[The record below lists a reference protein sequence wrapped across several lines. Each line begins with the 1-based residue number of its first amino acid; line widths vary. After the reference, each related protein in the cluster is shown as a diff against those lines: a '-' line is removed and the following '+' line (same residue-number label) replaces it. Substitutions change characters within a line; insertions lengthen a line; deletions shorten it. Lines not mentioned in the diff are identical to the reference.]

1 MVQRFALV
9 DGAILRFS
17 RYHLHSRFTPMR
29 VCDTCRS
36 TYPSDFTT
44 CPKDQTALRETDEL
58 SKGMVLRGK
67 YEILGTIGVGGMA
80 TVYSAHHLH
89 LKEDLAIKVVSPRL
103 TGDKDF
109 LDRFRTEA
117 VITRKLRHPNAVRLD
132 DFDITED
139 GRPFIVM
146 EYVRGEA
153 LRTILQKNVLL
164 PVPRALDIAS
174 QVALA
179 LGAAHKLGIV
189 HRDIKPDNVLLVP
202 QADGSDLVKVLDFGI
217 AKVYDGETEAKN
229 YTPTKTGIVLGTPQ
243 YLSPEQASGEK
254 GPNVDGRADLY
265 ALGVMLYEMITSEL
279 PFQSDNP
286 ITLLMHHIGTA
297 PIPPH
302 VRRPELNIPAA
313 VSDLVMKALEKDRN
327 NRFQTGEEFAQ
338 TLVSVSA
345 SSAEHQVAAEKST
358 TNTFSTAA
366 LAAAASGATA
376 GAPAGPTQR
385 QAAVTK
391 NKPVAAQHAM
401 TKVMGSTGVHTAPAK
416 SGNKK
421 RGMTWVALASGVA
434 VLVVVIWAVL
444 PAKKAD
450 APQEKPI
457 TFEDKSTPADQP
469 PPETRRSTPS
479 HPAEPSQ
486 RNAAATRDR
495 IRAQAL
501 TASGYRRLRDRD
513 FSGATQDFQDALK
526 IDPNNTAALKGLQ
539 AAQTGSGLQGITGIF
554 HR

>member
-1 MVQRFALV
+1 MAAQFFFFRDIISSPA
-9 DGAILRFS
+9 S
-17 RYHLHSRFTPMR
+17 PSMR

-36 TYPSDFTT
+36 TYPSDFST
-44 CPKDQTALRETDEL
+44 CPKDQTALRETEEL

-153 LRTILQKNVLL
+153 LRTVLQKNVLL
-164 PVPRALDIAS
+164 PVPRALDIAR

-179 LGAAHKLGIV
+179 LGAAHSLGIV

-217 AKVYDGETEAKN
+217 AKVYDGETETKN

-297 PIPPH
+297 AVPPH
-302 VRRPELNIPAA
+302 VRRPELNIPEA
-313 VSDLVMKALEKDRN
+313 VSDVVMKALEKDRN
-327 NRFQTGEEFAQ
+327 NRFQTGEEFARA
-338 TLVSVSA
+338 LVAVSA
-345 SSAEHQVAAEKST
+345 SAAEHDVASEKST

-366 LAAAASGATA
+366 LAAAASGETA
-376 GAPAGPTQR
+376 AASAGLTRAQSAAPKAGSKQTQ
-385 QAAVTK
+385 
-391 NKPVAAQHAM
+391 PVAAQHAM
-401 TKVMGSTGVHTAPAK
+401 TTVLGSTGVHTAPPKGEKKK
-416 SGNKK
+416 SK
-421 RGMTWVALASGVA
+421 RMLGIALAAGIAVIAGVT
-434 VLVVVIWAVL
+434 WALL
-444 PAKKAD
+444 PAKKEI
-450 APQEKPI
+450 PQEKPI
-457 TFEDKSTPADQP
+457 TFENPAPVDQP
-469 PPETRRSTPS
+469 PRTTTPEPRRPV
-479 HPAEPSQ
+479 EPSP
-486 RNAAATRDR
+486 RHAAAARDR
-495 IRAQAL
+495 IRSQAL
-501 TASGYRRLRDRD
+501 TATGYRRMRDRD

-526 IDPNNTAALKGLQ
+526 LDPNNTAAQKGLQ
-539 AAQTGSGLQGITGIF
+539 SAQTGSALQGITGIF

>member
-1 MVQRFALV
+1 MRF
-9 DGAILRFS
+9 
-17 RYHLHSRFTPMR
+17 
-29 VCDTCRS
+29 CDTCRS
-36 TYPSDFTT
+36 VYPTDFAT
-44 CPKDQTALRETDEL
+44 CPKDQTALRDTDEL

-67 YEILGTIGVGGMA
+67 YEIIGTIGVGGMA

-146 EYVRGEA
+146 EYVRGDA
-153 LRTILQKNVLL
+153 LRTVLQKNVLL
-164 PVPRALDIAS
+164 PVPRALDIAR

-179 LGAAHKLGIV
+179 LGAAHALGIV
-189 HRDIKPDNVLLVP
+189 HRDIKPDNVLLVAQP
-202 QADGSDLVKVLDFGI
+202 DGADLVKVLDFGI
-217 AKVYDGETEAKN
+217 AKVYDGEAETKN

-254 GPNVDGRADLY
+254 GSNVDGRADLY

-297 PIPPH
+297 PVPPH
-302 VRRPELNIPAA
+302 IRRPGLNIPEA
-313 VSDLVMKALEKDRN
+313 VSELVMKALEKDRKD
-327 NRFQTGEEFAQ
+327 RFQTGQEFAQ
-338 TLVSVSA
+338 ALAAA
-345 SSAEHQVAAEKST
+345 SGAAAEHQVAAEKSI

-366 LAAAASGATA
+366 LAAAASGGGTQATA
-376 GAPAGPTQR
+376 RPTAAIKSKPA
-385 QAAVTK
+385 
-391 NKPVAAQHAM
+391 AAQHAQ
-401 TKVMGSTGVHTAPAK
+401 TKVLGSTGVHATLPKAK
-416 SGNKK
+416 KK
-421 RGMTWVALASGVA
+421 SKKLLWISLASAIAVLALA
-434 VLVVVIWAVL
+434 IWALL
-444 PAKKAD
+444 PAKQAEV
-450 APQEKPI
+450 PQEKPI
-457 TFEDKSTPADQP
+457 TFEQKPTPPEPAPETHRTPAP
-469 PPETRRSTPS
+469 T
-479 HPAEPSQ
+479 HAEPSP
-486 RNAAATRDR
+486 RSIAAARDR
-495 IRAQAL
+495 IRGQAL

>member
-1 MVQRFALV
+1 MRF
-9 DGAILRFS
+9 
-17 RYHLHSRFTPMR
+17 
-29 VCDTCRS
+29 CDTCRS
-36 TYPSDFTT
+36 TYPTDFAT
-44 CPKDQTALRETDEL
+44 CPKDQTVLRETDEL
-58 SKGMVLRGK
+58 AEGMVLRGK
-67 YEILGTIGVGGMA
+67 YEILGTIGIGGMA
-80 TVYSAHHLH
+80 TVYRAHHLH

-103 TGDKDF
+103 TSDKDF

-153 LRTILQKNVLL
+153 LRTVLQKNVLL
-164 PVPRALDIAS
+164 PVPRALDIAR

-189 HRDIKPDNVLLVP
+189 HRDIKPDNVLLIP

-217 AKVYDGETEAKN
+217 AKVYDGETETKN

-286 ITLLMHHIGTA
+286 IQLLMHHIGTA

-302 VRRPELNIPAA
+302 VRRPELNIPEP
-313 VSDLVMKALEKDRN
+313 VSNLVMKALEKDRKD
-327 NRFQTGEEFAQ
+327 RFQTGEEFAQ
-338 TLVSVSA
+338 ALGSVS
-345 SSAEHQVAAEKST
+345 SSAVQHQVAGERST

-366 LAAAASGATA
+366 LAAAAAGATT
-376 GAPAGPTQR
+376 GAPAGLTQR
-385 QAAVTK
+385 QPAATK
-391 NKPVAAQHAM
+391 TKPDAAQHAM
-401 TKVMGSTGVHTAPAK
+401 TKVMGSTGVHAATTK
-416 SGNKK
+416 GEHKK
-421 RGMTWVALASGVA
+421 PGLVWVALASGVA
-434 VLVVVIWAVL
+434 VLAVAIWAL
-444 PAKKAD
+444 MPAKKAEIQ
-450 APQEKPI
+450 QEKPI
-457 TFEDKSTPADQP
+457 TFEEKPTPADQAT
-469 PPETRRSTPS
+469 PETHRSAASSRPN
-479 HPAEPSQ
+479 EPSP
-486 RNAAATRDR
+486 RNIPAGRDR

-539 AAQTGSGLQGITGIF
+539 AAQTGAGLQGITGIF

>member
-1 MVQRFALV
+1 MRF
-9 DGAILRFS
+9 
-17 RYHLHSRFTPMR
+17 
-29 VCDTCRS
+29 CDTCRS
-36 TYPSDFTT
+36 TYPTDFTT

-58 SKGMVLRGK
+58 TEGMVLRGK
-67 YEILGTIGVGGMA
+67 YEIKGTIGIGGMA
-80 TVYSAHHLH
+80 TVYRAHHLH

-153 LRTILQKNVLL
+153 LRTVLQKSVVI
-164 PVPRALDIAS
+164 PVPRALEIAR

-179 LGAAHKLGIV
+179 LGAAHALGIV
-189 HRDIKPDNVLLVP
+189 HRDIKPDNVLLIP

-217 AKVYDGETEAKN
+217 AKVYDGEAETKN

-243 YLSPEQASGEK
+243 YLSPEQARGEK

-286 ITLLMHHIGTA
+286 IGLLMHHIGTA
-297 PIPPH
+297 PMPPH
-302 VRRPELNIPAA
+302 VRRPELNIPEA
-313 VSDLVMKALEKDRN
+313 VSALVMKSLEKDRN

-338 TLVSVSA
+338 ALVNVSGA
-345 SSAEHQVAAEKST
+345 AAEHQAAEKST

-366 LAAAASGATA
+366 LAAAASGATVEGSA
-376 GAPAGPTQR
+376 RTTRPQAAASAPAQAKTQ
-385 QAAVTK
+385 AV
-391 NKPVAAQHAM
+391 KPQQIAQ
-401 TKVMGSTGVHTAPAK
+401 TKVLGSTGVNVVPPKATTGPRAATWTK
-416 SGNKK
+416 NKK
-421 RGMTWVALASGVA
+421 ILWISLASGVA
-434 VLVVVIWAVL
+434 VLAIVIWAML
-444 PAKKAD
+444 PAKKAEE
-450 APQEKPI
+450 PQEKPI
-457 TFEDKSTPADQP
+457 TFDDNTA
-469 PPETRRSTPS
+469 PPEQPSRHRSS
-479 HPAEPSQ
+479 SANRSNE
-486 RNAAATRDR
+486 AAPRTTTATANDR
-495 IRAQAL
+495 IRSQAL
-501 TASGYRRLRDRD
+501 TASGYRRMKNRD

-526 IDPNNTAALKGLQ
+526 LDPSNTAAQKGLQ
-539 AAQTGSGLQGITGIF
+539 TAQAGSTVQGITDIF